1 MPTGTANRVDEST
14 VSLKG
19 SLTGTTVG
27 GTVIEGIAGRMVHV
41 SGKEELECCSASCD
55 TEGCLSEVSVVRA
68 LAFATG
74 RKIVL
79 PFSTEDEITILLG
92 R

>member
-1 MPTGTANRVDEST
+1 MPKGTASRVDESV

-27 GTVIEGIAGRMVHV
+27 GTVTEGIAGRMSQV
-41 SGKEELECCSASCD
+41 SGKDELECCGASCD
-55 TEGCLSEVSVVRA
+55 TEGCLSEVSVVRT
-68 LAFATG
+68 LAFVTG